1 MEVTEVEAGLGQ
13 EAADQA
19 GLVLHPPEPGL
30 DQRGQ
35 LIETLLGEVGQR
47 SFKLDQTPS
56 PGFSSGAYAG
66 SWKTVSNDRAA
77 ICWRIAR
84 LVWVGRLSQTRT
96 IAPPSS

>member
-1 MEVTEVEAGLGQ
+1 MRRLREREVEPGLGE
-13 EAADQA
+13 EAVDEA
-19 GLVLHPPEPGL
+19 GPVLHPFKPGL

-66 SWKTVSNDRAA
+66 SWKTVSHDRAA
-77 ICWRIAR
+77 ISWRIAR
-84 LVWVGRLSQTRT
+84 RV
-96 IAPPSS
+96 